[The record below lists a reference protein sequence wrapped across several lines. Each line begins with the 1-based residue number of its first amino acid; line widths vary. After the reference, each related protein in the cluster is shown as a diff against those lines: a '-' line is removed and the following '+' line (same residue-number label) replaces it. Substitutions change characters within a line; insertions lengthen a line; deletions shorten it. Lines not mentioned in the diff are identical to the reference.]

1 MRFFV
6 GITDGDWFDFL
17 SGMDGL
23 DEVNFWQPS
32 GQQQFRALQIGEPTS
47 SAAGSVR

>member
-17 SGMDGL
+17 SRMDFVL
-23 DEVNFWQPS
+23 E
-32 GQQQFRALQIGEPTS
+32 
-47 SAAGSVR
+47 SVIDSLRRRLE